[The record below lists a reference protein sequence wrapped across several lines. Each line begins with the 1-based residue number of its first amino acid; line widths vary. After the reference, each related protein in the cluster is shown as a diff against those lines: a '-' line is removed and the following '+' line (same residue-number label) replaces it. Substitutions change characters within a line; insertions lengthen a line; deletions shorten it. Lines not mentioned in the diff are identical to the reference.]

1 MALMDKFGDG
11 AEYDYVDSQGVP
23 SANWVTNLYMREEN
37 HLQEAEWITIY
48 RGLSEWVSLLH
59 KQERVKNPIFLV
71 HVGDTCWTGVEKHIL
86 QVASAKPDV
95 EDLKTGK
102 DIVME
107 RDKGTKQKVEPVRE
121 IELKRGP
128 KKDSS
133 FGEQLLALFKADYAL
148 VIAEVNKKQEQ
159 AAVEDPE
166 RVKKIKY
173 PKWKNFGM
181 SVKEIMKKA
190 NWSLSQ
196 VKDASDEIGYLIQDG
211 WCVKEVIV
219 NDRVDHNIIH
229 TADRATER
237 VKEPVIAS
245 SKDRQKVV
253 DSAPKVLSK
262 LDRVGE
268 RCASKSVPLA
278 KVKWEQIPTE
288 IKFFFSIVKRKCK
301 DLRCRIVTPDGY
313 WACLTY
319 NNPDIDSDDHI
330 LENKVRFRLKF
341 DFDTVDVQQG
351 TFGVRV
357 VTQVNLWVVDYSSG
371 RKDGYFTKEA
381 VPLCKIVGS
390 KKDFNKK
397 VLKNA
402 LLKFFF
408 PEKKVPLF
416 VVEEE
421 GGQALCVIDHSEA
434 AKALRAYII
443 NTYFSV

>member
-1 MALMDKFGDG
+1 
-11 AEYDYVDSQGVP
+11 
-23 SANWVTNLYMREEN
+23 MREEN

-48 RGLSEWVSLLH
+48 PRLSERVLSLR
-59 KQERVKNPIFLV
+59 KRERAKNPILLI
-71 HVGDTCWTGVEKHIL
+71 HVGDTCWTGVEKDIL

-95 EDLKTGK
+95 EDLKTGE

-107 RDKGTKQKVEPVRE
+107 RDKGPKQKVEPVHK

-128 KKDSS
+128 KKGVATKTCKKKDPS

-148 VIAEVNKKQEQ
+148 AIAEVNKKREQ
-159 AAVEDPE
+159 AAVEDHE

-181 SVKEIMKKA
+181 SVKDIMKKT

-211 WCVKEVIV
+211 WCVKEVTV
-219 NDRVDHNIIH
+219 NDRVDHDLIH

-237 VKEPVIAS
+237 VKKPVIAS

-253 DSAPKVLSK
+253 DCAPKVLSK
-262 LDRVGE
+262 LDVVGE

-278 KVKWEQIPTE
+278 KVKWEQIPTG
-288 IKFFFSIVKRKCK
+288 IKSFFSSVKRECK
-301 DLRCRIVTPDGY
+301 DLHPRIVTPDGY
-313 WACLTY
+313 WACLTSKIFFLP
-319 NNPDIDSDDHI
+319 PDMDSDDRM
-330 LENKVRFRLKF
+330 LENKVLFRLKF

-381 VPLCKIVGS
+381 IPCVR
-390 KKDFNKK
+390 
-397 VLKNA
+397 
-402 LLKFFF
+402 LLDPQRTSTRRF
-408 PEKKVPLF
+408 
-416 VVEEE
+416 
-421 GGQALCVIDHSEA
+421 
-434 AKALRAYII
+434 
-443 NTYFSV
+443 